1 MPRHVLFYL
10 YLVCGLVFVLSSLFQ
25 LDVLLLTANLLLI
38 PVLLLLYKKNAARLF
53 IPIVAALL
61 LMYIRDILLYLGYR
75 DYNGYIMVAHSLA
88 LLLLV
93 LCAVTMLGRGRLDPL
108 EYFSFVIMSAFL
120 VFVFIFMADMVP
132 DLVSQHRPLMYIYLL
147 LLVLFLGVSFTAYIL
162 KSHLGTLWL
171 MLSSAALLFS
181 EVSLFFKLFIL
192 EDTSVNLFFPLFHVF
207 AYYCLVEHG
216 RHRRDRLL
224 FLYR

>member
-10 YLVCGLVFVLSSLFQ
+10 YLVCGLIFVLSSLFK
-25 LDVLLLTANLLLI
+25 LEKILVTVNFLLI
-38 PVLLLLYKKNAARLF
+38 PVLLLLYKKKARRLF

-61 LMYIRDILLYLGYR
+61 LMYLRDILLYLGYR
-75 DYNGYIMVAHSLA
+75 EYTGYIMVAHTLALA
-88 LLLLV
+88 LLLF
-93 LCAVTMLGRGRLDPL
+93 CAVTTLGKGRLDPL
-108 EYFSFVIMSAFL
+108 EYFSFIIMSAFL

-132 DLVSQHRPLMYIYLL
+132 DLLSRYQTLMYIYLL

-162 KSHLGTLWL
+162 KSHYGTLWL

-192 EDTSVNLFFPLFHVF
+192 EDYSVNLFFPLFHVF
-207 AYYCLVEHG
+207 AYYCLMEHG
-216 RHRRDRLL
+216 RNRRDRRL

>member
-10 YLVCGLVFVLSSLFQ
+10 YLVCGLIFVLSSLFQ
-25 LDVLLLTANLLLI
+25 LENILVTVNFLLI
-38 PVLLLLYKKNAARLF
+38 PVLLLLYRKKARRLF
-53 IPIVAALL
+53 IPIVVALL
-61 LMYIRDILLYLGYR
+61 FMYLRDILLYLGYR
-75 DYNGYIMVAHSLA
+75 EYSGFIMIAHNVALF
-88 LLLLV
+88 LLV

-108 EYFSFVIMSAFL
+108 EYFSFIIMSAFL

-132 DLVSQHRPLMYIYLL
+132 DLLSRYRTLMYLYLL

-162 KSHLGTLWL
+162 KSHYGTLWL

-192 EDTSVNLFFPLFHVF
+192 EDYSVNLFFPVFHVF
-207 AYYCLVEHG
+207 AYYCLMEHG
-216 RHRRDRLL
+216 RSRRDRQMY
-224 FLYR
+224 LYL